1 MRFFGRE
8 KEMESLCREQELSQ
22 TSARFTIIMGRRRI
36 GKTYLIR
43 RSFKDVQCLYI
54 LAKNEA
60 EATFCIALQRQ
71 IQRELNIPIYG
82 NIRSIRDIFEIL
94 FSYATKEH
102 LNLVID
108 EVQEFF
114 YVRKSIFADMQEV
127 WDKYKDEMK
136 INFITCGSIYS
147 LMKELFEDKKAA
159 MYGRLTKRMELLP
172 FSISTMKEILQHY
185 NPDYRNED
193 LLCLYMLTGGVAK
206 YIETLIDEQA
216 FTKQKMLV
224 CFTNEYMPFLTEG
237 SDLINM
243 EFRRESAVYYSILS
257 LIADGKNT
265 SGEIDSILETTSSA
279 YLRNLEINYSL
290 LRKVR
295 PIFASER
302 SRGVRYQLND
312 NFLQFW
318 FRFIYPN
325 LDLVESHRSDLLL
338 EIVEQ
343 GYSVHSGFVLE
354 RYFQQRIR
362 EEERFSLI
370 GNWWDSK
377 GENEID
383 IVAVNRME
391 RKARIAEVKINPRK
405 ISLHE
410 LETKA
415 QKLLG
420 ELKKYRIEYRGY
432 SLEDM

>member
-1 MRFFGRE
+1 MEFFGRE
-8 KEMESLCREQELSQ
+8 KELEVLAREQELSL

-43 RSFKDVQCLYI
+43 RSFKNTPCLYI

-60 EATFCIALQRQ
+60 EATFCASLQRQ

-82 NIRSIRDIFEIL
+82 TIRSMRDIFEIL

-114 YVRKSIFADMQEV
+114 YVRKSIFADMQEL
-127 WDKYKDEMK
+127 WDQYKSEMK

-159 MYGRLTKRMELLP
+159 MYGRLTKRIELLP
-172 FSISTMKEILQHY
+172 FSIATMKEILRHY
-185 NPDYRNED
+185 LPSYRNED

-216 FTKQKMLV
+216 FTKQKMLE
-224 CFTNEYMPFLTEG
+224 CFINAYMPFLTEG
-237 SDLINM
+237 TDLINM
-243 EFRRESAVYYSILS
+243 EFRRESAIYYSILS

-290 LRKVR
+290 VRKVR
-295 PIFASER
+295 PVFASER
-302 SRGVRYQLND
+302 SRGIRYRLND

-325 LDLVESHRSDLLL
+325 LDLVESQRSDLLL
-338 EIVEQ
+338 EIIEQ
-343 GYSVHSGFVLE
+343 GYSVYSGFVLE

-383 IVAVNRME
+383 IVAINRID
-391 RKARIAEVKINPRK
+391 RQARIAEVKINPRK
-405 ISLHE
+405 ISLHV
-410 LETKA
+410 LEQKA

-420 ELKKYRIEYRGY
+420 ELKRYRIEYQGY